1 MNPLDALFGGSS
13 VPALR
18 VGRHQVKLD
27 RARVMAVLN
36 ITPDSFSDGGR
47 WLGLDAAMNRVAQMI
62 DDGADIIDVGGEST
76 RPGAEPVTPEA
87 EIARVLPV
95 IEAIVSRFDI
105 PISVDTSKPEVMR
118 AAVAAGAGMINDVRA
133 LREDGAV
140 DAAAELNV
148 AVCLMHMQGEPRS
161 MQEAPHYDDVVA
173 DVKRFLADR
182 LLSCQMAGI
191 DRKQILI
198 DPGFG
203 FGKSLE
209 HNLALLARLG
219 QFADIAAPLLV
230 GLSRKRMIG
239 SITGRDLDQRAAG
252 SAAAALLAVERGA
265 RIVRVH
271 DVAATRDALAIYEAM
286 RAFESVAKPKNAKP
300 KSPWDED

>member
-27 RARVMAVLN
+27 RARIMAVLN

-47 WLGLDAAMNRVAQMI
+47 WLGLDAAMKQVAQMI

-76 RPGAEPVTPEA
+76 RPGAEPVTPEV

-95 IEAIVSRFDI
+95 IEAIVARFDI

-140 DAAAELNV
+140 DAAAELKV

-161 MQEAPHYDDVVA
+161 MQEAPHYDDVVTE
-173 DVKRFLADR
+173 VKRFLADR

-191 DRKQILI
+191 DRKQIVI

-271 DVAATRDALAIYEAM
+271 DVATTRDALAVYEAM
-286 RAFESVAKPKNAKP
+286 RPFEMVAKARSAKP